1 MTLTKNLFA
10 EIKASLSSK
19 NDNSYKD
26 IMKFESG
33 KTYTVRLVPNIA
45 EPKKTIYNYKH
56 HSWKSHSNGQF
67 FTSLCP
73 STYGESC
80 PIDSYVMKTYNN
92 GTDEEKKKLGDIS
105 RKESW
110 MVNAYVISDPTNPE
124 NEGKVKVIR
133 YGKELAKVIQSAI
146 DGDDASEFGAEKV
159 FDVSNGSTLRIKCEP
174 RTGNAGN
181 RLSVT
186 YSASKFLSPSKIDLS
201 EDKLRAIYE
210 GVHDLEK
217 FNKAKTSAELQR
229 GLDQHFFC
237 IEDVTTE
244 EEVDVDTVP
253 ETVKPDPVKKDPIS
267 EIFQGVAEAK
277 DPTPTEDDTD
287 AKLKE
292 LLAGL

>member
-1 MTLTKNLFA
+1 
-10 EIKASLSSK
+10 
-19 NDNSYKD
+19 
-26 IMKFESG
+26 
-33 KTYTVRLVPNIA
+33 
-45 EPKKTIYNYKH
+45 
-56 HSWKSHSNGQF
+56 
-67 FTSLCP
+67 
-73 STYGESC
+73 
-80 PIDSYVMKTYNN
+80 
-92 GTDEEKKKLGDIS
+92 
-105 RKESW
+105 

-133 YGKELAKVIQSAI
+133 YGKELAKIIQSAI

-159 FDVSNGSTLRIKCEP
+159 FDVANGSTLRIKCEP

-186 YSASKFLSPSKIDLS
+186 YSSSKFLSTSKLELNDNQ
-201 EDKLRAIYE
+201 LRAIYE

-244 EEVDVDTVP
+244 EAVDEDTVP
-253 ETVKPDPVKKDPIS
+253 EPVKQVSTKKDPIN
-267 EIFQGVAEAK
+267 EIFQGVDEAK
-277 DPTPTEDDTD
+277 VPAEDDTD